1 MILYQALSSYQI
13 LECMLH
19 RYFFY
24 PNEHAV
30 LLLGTYITERMPDYL
45 SLHTQGFFDEI
56 CLFQFGGAGG
66 KEEQILEKIQQ
77 KFPGIRAH
85 LYPIRN
91 DFFGTT
97 ITVAGLVTGGDLI
110 RQLEGRP
117 LGRRLLIPSVM
128 LRSGESVFLDD
139 VTVKQVEKALQVPVD
154 IVKSSGYDLV
164 ESIIG
169 AGKVGSVRGQAENYR
184 PYESDVPTRR

>member
-56 CLFQFGGAGG
+56 CLFQFGG
-66 KEEQILEKIQQ
+66 
-77 KFPGIRAH
+77 
-85 LYPIRN
+85 
-91 DFFGTT
+91 
-97 ITVAGLVTGGDLI
+97 
-110 RQLEGRP
+110 
-117 LGRRLLIPSVM
+117 RRS
-128 LRSGESVFLDD
+128 RSW
-139 VTVKQVEKALQVPVD
+139 K
-154 IVKSSGYDLV
+154 
-164 ESIIG
+164 
-169 AGKVGSVRGQAENYR
+169 RW
-184 PYESDVPTRR
+184 RRS

>member
-1 MILYQALSSYQI
+1 MV
-13 LECMLH
+13 
-19 RYFFY
+19 R
-24 PNEHAV
+24 
-30 LLLGTYITERMPDYL
+30 LLLTEVEAALEAAEGDDRTCEISLATGELAAKYL
-45 SLHTQGFFDEI
+45 
-56 CLFQFGGAGG
+56 
-66 KEEQILEKIQQ
+66 EQILEKIQQ

-139 VTVKQVEKALQVPVD
+139 VTVKQVEKTLQVPVD

-164 ESIIG
+164 ESIIS
-169 AGKVGSVRGQAENYR
+169 AGKEGSVRGQAENYR
-184 PYESDVPTRR
+184 PYESDVPNRR